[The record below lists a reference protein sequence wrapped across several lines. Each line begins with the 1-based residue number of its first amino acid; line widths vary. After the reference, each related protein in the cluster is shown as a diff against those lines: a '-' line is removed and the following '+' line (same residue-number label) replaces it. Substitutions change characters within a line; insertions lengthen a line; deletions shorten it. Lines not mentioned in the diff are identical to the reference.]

1 MKGPRGLKTADSSR
15 CAHRGA
21 AGSSAAAVASTR
33 SASLE
38 RISTSLSAE
47 SGRGVGTGGK
57 DTGRRARHGRADRRM
72 PPNRR
77 TRTNRA
83 LGPLEALEAPA
94 RETIA
99 VGRRPHLERH
109 CACAA
114 CLRASSGAS
123 QRHDA
128 CTFSCWVEEALRPW
142 SDPDVRVRYHLGG
155 VAHLGAVSSPSKA
168 RAVGRRA
175 RQRAPAHADEVR
187 GWPQKPA
194 GGARCHGPGRDELA
208 SCETSQWAYGTD
220 GCVGP
225 AAQRSGR
232 PAGLCAAGGTRSR
245 IKPTARLRPRTA
257 RPDGGIFIP
266 TRFFL
271 FTAAVR
277 CVPSSVPLV
286 FQ

>member
-1 MKGPRGLKTADSSR
+1 MGHGREHMRGRDTPLSDRGPALGCVPISPSR

-142 SDPDVRVRYHLGG
+142 SDPDVRVRYPLGG

-187 GWPQKPA
+187 
-194 GGARCHGPGRDELA
+194 
-208 SCETSQWAYGTD
+208 
-220 GCVGP
+220 
-225 AAQRSGR
+225 
-232 PAGLCAAGGTRSR
+232 
-245 IKPTARLRPRTA
+245 
-257 RPDGGIFIP
+257 
-266 TRFFL
+266 
-271 FTAAVR
+271 
-277 CVPSSVPLV
+277 
-286 FQ
+286 

>member
-1 MKGPRGLKTADSSR
+1 MTRCCAPLLLGPTVCEWR
-15 CAHRGA
+15 A
-21 AGSSAAAVASTR
+21 ARAGPASVAA
-33 SASLE
+33 
-38 RISTSLSAE
+38 
-47 SGRGVGTGGK
+47 
-57 DTGRRARHGRADRRM
+57 
-72 PPNRR
+72 
-77 TRTNRA
+77 RA
-83 LGPLEALEAPA
+83 L
-94 RETIA
+94 
-99 VGRRPHLERH
+99 
-109 CACAA
+109 
-114 CLRASSGAS
+114 ASSAS

-187 GWPQKPA
+187 QWPQKPA

-232 PAGLCAAGGTRSR
+232 HQGCVWRKAPAAGSSL
-245 IKPTARLRPRTA
+245 P
-257 RPDGGIFIP
+257 PDLALDPEGVDG
-266 TRFFL
+266 
-271 FTAAVR
+271 
-277 CVPSSVPLV
+277 
-286 FQ
+286 